1 MVFPVKFAK
10 ILRTSIAKNIYKR
23 LPLFTS
29 PQNNIANSSSEF
41 GLNKTLS
48 EYKVIFKHNNFVRSN
63 AIIAKKHLLFQL
75 ILLLKF

>member
-29 PQNNIANSSSEF
+29 PKNNIANSSSEF

-48 EYKVIFKHNNFVRSN
+48 EYKEIFKHNNFVRSL
-63 AIIAKKHLLFQL
+63 AKKRLLFQL
-75 ILLLKF
+75 ILSLKF